1 MGKTKLGLKEP
12 FSCLNS
18 KYHTWAIQINHLF
31 SLFQPQT
38 AKKLWI
44 ECQKH
49 ENIGYFWN
57 KVCSHNTVDTDL
69 FKTFTE
75 NTKQKEVT
83 EAPFSLL
90 FACSQKVRNSYLVFP
105 AHSATFNSNCKK
117 KCNAIINGKKL
128 YTFEKIHESKKRMF
142 YLTKL
147 CK

>member
-49 ENIGYFWN
+49 ENVGYFWN

-90 FACSQKVRNSYLVFP
+90 LPVLKRLETVTWFSLHIQQPSIPIVKRNAMQLLMVKSFIHLRKSMKVKKGCS
-105 AHSATFNSNCKK
+105 
-117 KCNAIINGKKL
+117 I
-128 YTFEKIHESKKRMF
+128 
-142 YLTKL
+142 
-147 CK
+147 

>member
-49 ENIGYFWN
+49 EILDIFGIKFA
-57 KVCSHNTVDTDL
+57 VIIPLILICS
-69 FKTFTE
+69 K
-75 NTKQKEVT
+75 
-83 EAPFSLL
+83 LL
-90 FACSQKVRNSYLVFP
+90 QRIRN
-105 AHSATFNSNCKK
+105 
-117 KCNAIINGKKL
+117 
-128 YTFEKIHESKKRMF
+128 KKR
-142 YLTKL
+142 
-147 CK
+147 